1 MSPDIYQTK
10 KEIEVLEFELHL
22 VKEEIRKGVLDG
34 DLAEVGVMWGGS
46 AKIIRE
52 AIPDRDFYM
61 FDTFTGLPDTII
73 KGVDPDHYFE
83 GDMVVDFE
91 KVKYMFKDYP
101 RTFIYQG
108 VFPETA
114 KPIEDKK
121 FAFVHLDLDIYQ
133 STRDAL
139 IFFYPRMNINGSI
152 LIHDY
157 PAHRGVKKAVDELMD
172 GVGTFQ
178 VHKWERINQDPM
190 FTSGDRQL
198 IIRRR
203 VPNLKLNMYVEP
215 KPKNYIVYD

>member
-1 MSPDIYQTK
+1 MTPDTYQTK
-10 KEIEVLEFELHL
+10 KEIEVLGFELYL
-22 VKEEIRKGVLDG
+22 VNEEIKKGVLDG

-52 AIPDRDFYM
+52 AMPDRPLYL
-61 FDTFTGLPDTII
+61 FDTFTGLPNTII

-101 RTFIYQG
+101 NTFIHQG
-108 VFPETA
+108 FFPETA
-114 KPIEDKK
+114 KPIEDRK

-152 LIHDY
+152 MIHDY

-190 FTSGDRQL
+190 YTSGERQL